1 MELKIIENGLYYK
14 SMSIKTPLVNNIK
27 ILYADYIGTGRPSP
41 IIESYL
47 VDNIYPYYAN
57 THSNSF
63 CSEYMNNEIELT
75 KKYIKTTMNVK
86 SNQSIIFTGNGTTG
100 AINHLVNSLDFK
112 KYKKI
117 NIIIS
122 TYEHHSNFLPWVEK
136 AKLFNNIDIILL
148 PLNNN
153 GLIDYDKFTNILL
166 QLDKN
171 NLIITSI
178 TACSN
183 VTGIIT
189 DLVKIRNI
197 INLNIGTYGL
207 LFVDYATLAPYTKID
222 ASICNAIFISPHKFI
237 GGNSTPGLLIAD
249 TNLFMNKCP
258 YAPGG
263 GCVKKANNE
272 IIDYIENIEERESS
286 GTPNIIG
293 IVKIRLAFLLKDKLN
308 DIIIHNEHQ
317 ITKYIHNKLTLI
329 SHKYSNLKV
338 LYLNKHLNHRLP
350 IICIHINNHHFN
362 EIVKLLNNQ
371 YGIQCRGGVSC
382 AGIFAKYIENTMGI
396 QGWCRIS
403 FHWSMSHEEV
413 DYILNAIE
421 SISNYYK
428 NN

>member
-1 MELKIIENGLYYK
+1 MNLKVIANGLYYK
-14 SMSIKTPLVNNIK
+14 TMSIKTPLVNNVK

-41 IIESYL
+41 IIEAYL
-47 VDNIYPYYAN
+47 VENIYPYYGN

-75 KKYIKTTMNVK
+75 RNYIKSTMNVQCR
-86 SNQSIIFTGNGTTG
+86 QSIIFTGNGTTG

-112 KYKKI
+112 KYNKI

-136 AKLFNNIDIILL
+136 AKIYNNIEIILL
-148 PLNNN
+148 PLTND
-153 GLIDYDKFTNILL
+153 GLIDYNKYAKILL
-166 QLDKN
+166 QLNKN

-183 VTGIIT
+183 VSGIIT
-189 DLVKIRNI
+189 DLVRIRNI
-197 INLNIGTYGL
+197 INENIGTEGL
-207 LFVDYATLAPYTKID
+207 LFVDYATLGPYANID

-272 IIDYIENIEERESS
+272 IIDYLENIEERESS

-293 IVKIRLAFLLKDKLN
+293 IIKIRLILLLKNKLN
-308 DIIIHNEHQ
+308 DVIMHNEHQ
-317 ITKYIHNKLTLI
+317 ITRYVHHKLTFI
-329 SHKYSNLKV
+329 KNKYSNLRI

-350 IICIHINNHHFN
+350 IICINIENRHFN
-362 EIVKLLNNQ
+362 EIVKLMNDQ

-396 QGWCRIS
+396 SGWCRIS
-403 FHWSMSHEEV
+403 FHWSMTHEEI
-413 DYILNAIE
+413 DYILDAID
-421 SISNYYK
+421 SITNYYQ